1 MRRLGFIATFS
12 LVVGGLVSAHGC
24 QTVDPAPDAPAAER
38 PTPEVNRKRALAVAR
53 QQTHDARRAAARAPS
68 VARAVAVTRD
78 LTSEALETSADR
90 VGGWQTPLPEQP
102 PWRQILGDP
111 PPELGSVSLGSV
123 SHGHLLRAEKFPLDG
138 PHHAVIERHRS
149 RHTNWG
155 TDEIV
160 TLLLGAAEDVAE
172 AFPGSTLRVGNL
184 GYADGGDIY
193 WSGSHNNGRD
203 ADVAFYAR
211 RADSGKRVPTPGL
224 IEFGP
229 DGRAT
234 SHPDLVFDVPRNWA
248 LVRSLLTGEAQIQW
262 LFISKPLKQSLL
274 EHARRTDEPDD
285 LIRRARSVLHQPT
298 DAPPHADHLHIRV
311 TCSLD
316 DRLRGCIDWG
326 PRWEWVDWYIPELK
340 ARALAI
346 GEALSEGDDGQT
358 REALQ
363 LLETLRSPYSAEVA
377 LRFAVETDST
387 EGRRRAL
394 SVAEEVSMWSATAIH
409 RVAEVLKMETLGEE
423 ARRTAYAILRQSD
436 DPMARNVALG
446 RLLDRTLSPSE
457 RALAA
462 DALRHRM
469 EPGLV
474 PVLLDALREQ
484 EPAVR
489 VELESI
495 LRRITGAAPADIDW
509 KRARGRAVDGA
520 LRAWNDW
527 WERHRRE
534 PRERW
539 VRTAFRRQ
547 GVDVEDL
554 DQLRALDHL
563 IPLLDEAP
571 AHIAYLAHRRIRAVT
586 DRWVPLEAWGFD
598 RLHGYWSTW
607 WQKNRQRLLAERT
620 TDRPTMN

>member
-1 MRRLGFIATFS
+1 MRRLGFIATFT
-12 LVVGGLVSAHGC
+12 LVVGGLVSVHGC
-24 QTVDPAPDAPAAER
+24 QTVGLAPDAQPVQR
-38 PTPEVNRKRALAVAR
+38 PTPETNRKRAVEAALR
-53 QQTHDARRAAARAPS
+53 QTNQARRRAARAPS
-68 VARAVAVTRD
+68 VQRAVDVTED
-78 LTSEALETSADR
+78 LTSEALSTSTDR

-102 PWRQILGDP
+102 HWREILGEP
-111 PPELGSVSLGSV
+111 PPELGSISLGSV
-123 SHGHLLRAEKFPLDG
+123 SHGHLVRAAKFPLDG

-155 TDEIV
+155 TDEMV
-160 TLLLGAAEDVAE
+160 SLLLGAAEDVAD
-172 AFPGSTLRVGNL
+172 AFPDSTLRVGNL

-224 IEFGP
+224 IKFGP

-262 LFISKPLKQSLL
+262 LFISEPLKRSLL
-274 EHARRTDEPDD
+274 NYARRTDEPDH
-285 LIRRARSVLHQPT
+285 LIRRASSVLHQPT

-346 GEALSEGDDGQT
+346 GEALEEGDAEQK
-358 REALQ
+358 RQALQ

-377 LRFAVETDST
+377 LRFAVNTDSR
-387 EGRRRAL
+387 EDRRRAL

-409 RVAEVLKMETLGEE
+409 RVAEVLKIETLGEE
-423 ARRTAYAILRQSD
+423 TRRTAYAILRQSE

-446 RLLDRTLSPSE
+446 RLLDSTLSPSE

-484 EPAVR
+484 DPAVR
-489 VELESI
+489 VELDRV
-495 LRRITGAAPADIDW
+495 LRRITGAAPADVDW
-509 KRARGRAVDGA
+509 KRARGRAAEVA

-527 WERHRRE
+527 WERHRSE
-534 PRERW
+534 PRHRW
-539 VRTAFRRQ
+539 IQSAFQSQ
-547 GVDVEDL
+547 GVDIEDL
-554 DQLRALDHL
+554 DRLRALDHL
-563 IPLLDEAP
+563 IPLLDDAP

-598 RLHGYWSTW
+598 RLHGYWSNW
-607 WQKNRQRLLAERT
+607 WQKNRQRILAERT